1 MKHIIIYNAAN
12 TNNLDE
18 INYYVKN
25 FKKHIQVGP
34 YIWIV
39 EGNVSS
45 TNIRNYLV
53 NEIGANES
61 ILVFGITKDWAIAN
75 SIDVSDW
82 LED

>member
-25 FKKHIQVGP
+25 FKKHIQVNP

-39 EGNVSS
+39 EGDVSS

-82 LED
+82 LDD